1 MMNLPERR
9 MTSERR
15 ATERR
20 ISRAITPHLGT
31 PIAEDDPLGFPLNLR
46 QLDAVVRSA
55 LQEDGAFNDVTT
67 IACVLSDRR
76 AHGTVLARQSG
87 IIAGVPLAV
96 ATFRQLDHDCAIRVD
111 VEDGERV
118 SPGASIM
125 RIAGLA
131 RAILSAERVALNF
144 LQRLSG
150 VATLTSRYVDAVR
163 GTRVQIL
170 DTRKTTPGLRQ
181 LEKYAV
187 RAGGGISHRLDLS
200 TVLIKDNHL
209 NALGGDVEMAVRR
222 TREFAPADARVEVQ
236 CESLGQVEAAIKAGA
251 DIVLLTGMSPAQIQE
266 CVELVGDRAI
276 TEASGEVALD
286 SVRSLAQTGVDR
298 ISVGALTQG
307 ASALGLELEFEA
319 V

>member
-1 MMNLPERR
+1 MNTPERR
-9 MTSERR
+9 TSGRR
-15 ATERR
+15 TSERR

-31 PIAEDDPLGFPLNLR
+31 PIAEDDPLGFPLSLR
-46 QLDAVVRSA
+46 QLDTVVRSA
-55 LQEDGAFNDVTT
+55 LHEDGAFNDVTT

-76 AHGTVLARQSG
+76 AHGTVLARQAG
-87 IIAGVPLAV
+87 VIAGVPLAV
-96 ATFRQLDHDCAIRVD
+96 AAFRQLDHDCAIRVD
-111 VEDGERV
+111 VEDGERI
-118 SPGASIM
+118 SSGSSIM

-144 LQRLSG
+144 LQHLSG
-150 VATLTSRYVDAVR
+150 VATLTSRFVDAVR

-170 DTRKTTPGLRQ
+170 DTRKTTPGLRL

-187 RAGGGISHRLDLS
+187 RAGGGLSHRLDLT

-209 NALGGDVEMAVRR
+209 NALGGDIEMAVRR
-222 TREFAPADARVEVQ
+222 TREFAPSDARIEVQ
-236 CESLGQVEAAIKAGA
+236 CDSLGQVEAAINAGA
-251 DIVLLTGMSPAQIQE
+251 DIILLSGMSPAQVQE
-266 CVELVGDRAI
+266 CVALVGNRAI

-286 SVRSLAQTGVDR
+286 SVRALAQTGVDR